1 MLTITH
7 DRMPPSSREAHGF
20 TLIEVVIALA
30 ILTVALL
37 GVAGA
42 VAVQSGG
49 IAVSLPLGQAA
60 VTRGHHVS
68 TATFLAHERLEQVR
82 RLQYRIGPPAL
93 DEIGAGAPP
102 TALPD
107 EDFGTIAGFPD
118 FRREVTVQDAVPGE
132 SLKTVGVTVKFALP
146 GGAGIALE
154 SISMSTIVAAR
165 P

>member
-1 MLTITH
+1 MVPIH
-7 DRMPPSSREAHGF
+7 RRPQPSRDDHGF

-68 TATFLAHERLEQVR
+68 TATFLAQERLEQVR

-146 GGAGIALE
+146 GDAGIAVE
-154 SISMSTIVAAR
+154 SISMTTIIAAR

>member
-1 MLTITH
+1 M
-7 DRMPPSSREAHGF
+7 DRWGPRSKPRAYPDQRGF
-20 TLIEVVIALA
+20 TLVEVLVALA
-30 ILTVALL
+30 ILTIALL

-68 TATFLAHERLEQVR
+68 TATFLGQERLEQVR
-82 RLQYRIGPPAL
+82 RLQYRIGPPTL

-102 TALPD
+102 AALPD
-107 EDFGTIAGFPD
+107 EDFGTIPGFAD
-118 FRREVTVQDAVPGE
+118 FRREVTVQDAVPAD
-132 SLKTVGVTVKFALP
+132 SLKTVSVTVKFALP
-146 GGAGIALE
+146 RETGVTLE